1 MASKHKWTAQEN
13 EVCCEE
19 YVKTY
24 LINHS
29 SMSANDFVKNV
40 LSLNPML
47 ADVPV
52 SSLKM
57 KVSNTRAIILDL
69 GLEKHDSFQGSVLD
83 NYSNAHFEQMQKVL
97 KKYSF
102 I

>member
-1 MASKHKWTAQEN
+1 MISRHKWTIQEN

-29 SMSANDFVKNV
+29 SMSASDFVKNV
-40 LSLNPML
+40 LSLNPIL
-47 ADVPV
+47 ANISV
-52 SSLKM
+52 SSLRM

-69 GLEKHDSFQGSVLD
+69 GLENYDSFQGSMLN
-83 NYSNAHFEQMQKVL
+83 NYSNTHFEQMQKVL
-97 KKYSF
+97 KKYSL